1 MTVCYNTKTAIQTV
15 WSSGSTSD
23 SVEFE
28 WWSSL
33 CDAKTGAYEALTV
46 FSQGQPDFFGL
57 KVEDPFKVGGME
69 VDNVKAHIVSSSP
82 LVTV

>member
-15 WSSGSTSD
+15 WCSGSTSD
-23 SVEFE
+23 SVVFE

-46 FSQGQPDFFGL
+46 FSQGQPDFFG
-57 KVEDPFKVGGME
+57 DPFKVRGME
-69 VDNVKAHIVSSSP
+69 VDNVKVQIISSSP